1 MLSLR
6 GLGKPQYLLRPS
18 QIVRRLL
25 RELRRNPRED
35 TVRLPWGI
43 ELMLDPADTVSGAL
57 LGQGIYDLVTTE
69 VLWRLTARGERT
81 ADIGANVGYMTSVLA
96 ARAGTNGSVIS
107 FEPHPNTFA
116 ILQRNAE
123 RWNAG
128 ASCAPVSAIHGAV
141 SDRDGTAAFVA
152 QPNGDA
158 NASHAFLAEDA
169 NPSAVEVRVWK
180 FASFLGAGQMFGV
193 VKVDTQ
199 GHERRVFAGMGE
211 GLSSGRIRDIVYEEE
226 AGYPAPSHAALEN
239 AGYAILAFAELL
251 SGPRIISPS
260 QLSAP
265 KRSYEVL
272 PSYLATRDVPRAKE
286 LLARPGWQCL
296 HG

>member
-1 MLSLR
+1 MLSFR

-18 QIVRRLL
+18 QIVRRLV
-25 RELRRNPRED
+25 REMRLKPQED
-35 TVRLPWGI
+35 TVRLPWGL
-43 ELMLDPADTVSGAL
+43 ELTLDPLDTVSDAL

-81 ADIGANVGYMTSVLA
+81 ADIGANVGYMSSVLA
-96 ARAGTNGSVIS
+96 ARAGTNGSVLS

-128 ASCAPVSAIHGAV
+128 AACARVSAMHGAV
-141 SDRDGTAAFVA
+141 SDRDGTAGFVA
-152 QPNGDA
+152 HPNGEV
-158 NASHAFLAEDA
+158 NASHAFLAQGESPA
-169 NPSAVEVRVWK
+169 SAEVRVWR
-180 FASFLGAGQMFGV
+180 FANFLGADETFGV

-211 GLSSGRIRDIVYEEE
+211 ALHAGGVRDIVYEEE

-239 AGYAILAFAELL
+239 AGYAIFAFAERL
-251 SGPRIISPS
+251 SGPRMIAPT
-260 QLSAP
+260 QLTAP

-272 PSYLATRDVPRAKE
+272 PSYLATRDVPRAKA
-286 LLARPGWQCL
+286 LFARPGWHCL